1 MNLTDTVR
9 YVGPSVARFANVQDL
24 ITHPANNTI
33 RRCRVGQVLDE
44 RENLKKSILEEGL
57 NEAIKCFANSVYIV
71 GGNTRYETL
80 TELGVKTIP
89 VQEIPRPEELIALY
103 GEQGEIDP
111 MHPIVLSKL
120 RADNTRVTVP
130 VIDRYLQAQEGIVR
144 ETQTWGERTVARKKE
159 IMRESNIA
167 VKTFGML
174 NDLENGYF
182 DKKTKKN
189 VDPRPDL
196 FQELLD
202 YKEGKDVAGQ
212 HRAQYQD
219 FIEKVDPS
227 KKTYDKMPLID
238 ELLGEFP
245 WNLLRCDLSFDIRM
259 MHDFDWFKNCKE
271 KNFKGA
277 MVHHMLAYSFT
288 ELWNS
293 ELDTDI
299 KAVAVDNQSRY
310 DIHFVWDGK
319 IINTMEIKTTMGT
332 TWSTLSKKY
341 GYILLYKFSVEMN
354 RAAIITSWLDKE
366 WRNSNNKELWKAAG
380 QGAVLDAKDLYEYG
394 QYKIELGDM
403 YLENDS
409 VKVST
414 SPLDSMSSL

>member
-1 MNLTDTVR
+1 MYLTDTIR
-9 YVGPSVARFANVQDL
+9 YVGPNVGRFANTQDL

-44 RENLKKSILEEGL
+44 RENLKKSIIEEGL
-57 NEAIKCFANSVYIV
+57 NEAIKCFANSAYIV

-80 TELGVKTIP
+80 TELGVDFVP

-103 GEQGEIDP
+103 GEEGEIDP

-130 VIDRYLQAQEGIVR
+130 VIDRYLQAQEGIAR

-212 HRAQYQD
+212 WRAQYQD
-219 FIEKVDPS
+219 FIEQVDPS
-227 KKTYDKMPLID
+227 KKSYGKSVEID
-238 ELLGEFP
+238 VLLNEFP
-245 WNLLRCDLSFDIRM
+245 WDKLREELTTSIGEM
-259 MHDFDWFKNCKE
+259 SLQPWFVKCNE

-277 MVHHMLAYSFT
+277 MVHHMIAYYFT
-288 ELWNS
+288 ELWNATFV
-293 ELDTDI
+293 DY

-310 DIHFVWDGK
+310 DIHFMRDGN
-319 IINTMEIKTTMGT
+319 IVNTMEVKTTMGT

-341 GYILLYKFSVEMN
+341 GYTLLYKFSAEMD
-354 RAAIITSWLDKE
+354 RGAIITTWLDKT

-380 QGAVLDAKDLYEYG
+380 QGAVLDAKDLFEYG
-394 QYKIELGDM
+394 DYAIRLGDM
-403 YLENDS
+403 YMENNS
-409 VKVST
+409 LKVT
-414 SPLDSMSSL
+414 TEAL